1 MHAEASAA
9 RVACVILAA
18 ATLAAGVS
26 ACSSDSQPQQAT
38 SSSVTTTTT
47 NPNIYLQERSEGVAR
62 LLDDLTRALTD
73 GDRARLDGLLD
84 SSTSPTFRDSLNVA
98 AQNLSGTGTPA
109 ASSAAATPS
118 VANPQS
124 AERQS
129 VVPQSVVPQS
139 VVPQS
144 TSPQSPSSESQPS
157 PTTVPARGT
166 ALKLKEF
173 GYQLASTQGAEV
185 QMPAELAARLEA
197 QGSTDSWVAPV
208 QLRYALGGAGTPGV
222 DEPTVTLDRELVVAR
237 YGDSWKL
244 VGDATLLGDDAPATQ
259 LWNLPGLEATD
270 VLTGG
275 GPSAVVSYPGTAVT
289 VDRTRRSL
297 RQAVSAVTAFWGSEW
312 PRRAV
317 VVATATPEEFSA
329 IAHSSATDT
338 SAAAA
343 ATVFDRV
350 DGDTVIG
357 QRVVLAPSANDLP
370 APALAVVLRHELTH
384 VATRS
389 VTAKDAPLWIT
400 EGVAE
405 YVGRKGTYVRLDD
418 AAPDLAAQVRAGQS
432 PDALPSDEDFGVATD
447 KSALAYQ
454 SAWALA
460 AYVADRYGETRL
472 KALYRGV
479 AASGDVGRQDNAI
492 ATALGVD
499 RNRLIADWRRWL
511 AEQVPR

>member
-9 RVACVILAA
+9 RVACVLLAA
-18 ATLAAGVS
+18 ATLAVGAS
-26 ACSSDSQPQQAT
+26 ACSSDDQPRQAT

-47 NPNIYLQERSEGVAR
+47 NPNVYLQERSEGVAQ
-62 LLDDLTRALTD
+62 LLDDLTRAVTD
-73 GDRARLDGLLD
+73 GDRARLDSLLD
-84 SSTSPTFRDSLNVA
+84 ASTPPTFRDSLTVA
-98 AQNLSGTGTPA
+98 AQNLSGRDFSGTGTST
-109 ASSAAATPS
+109 ASSAAASPPS
-118 VANPQS
+118 AN
-124 AERQS
+124 
-129 VVPQSVVPQS
+129 
-139 VVPQS
+139 
-144 TSPQSPSSESQPS
+144 SPSPFSQSPSS
-157 PTTVPARGT
+157 PTTAVPARGT
-166 ALKLKEF
+166 TLKLKEF
-173 GYQLASTQGAEV
+173 GYQLASTQGAETQV
-185 QMPAELAARLEA
+185 PAEVAARLES

-208 QLRYALGGAGTPGV
+208 QLRYALGGANTPGV

-237 YGDSWKL
+237 YGDGWKL

-259 LWNLPGLEATD
+259 LWDLPGLEATD

-275 GPSAVVSYPGTAVT
+275 GPSTVVSYPGTDVI
-289 VDRTRRSL
+289 VDRTRSSL

-317 VVATATPEEFSA
+317 VVATATPDEFSA

-350 DGDTVIG
+350 EGDTVIG

-384 VATRS
+384 VAARS

-432 PDALPSDEDFGVATD
+432 PDALPSDQDFGVATD

-511 AEQVPR
+511 AEQVPG

>member
-47 NPNIYLQERSEGVAR
+47 NPNVYLQERSEGVAR
-62 LLDDLTRALTD
+62 LLDDLTRAVKD

-84 SSTSPTFRDSLNVA
+84 ASTTPAFRDSLTVA
-98 AQNLSGTGTPA
+98 SQNLSGQNLSGTATSTAP
-109 ASSAAATPS
+109 SAAATPS
-118 VANPQS
+118 A
-124 AERQS
+124 
-129 VVPQSVVPQS
+129 
-139 VVPQS
+139 
-144 TSPQSPSSESQPS
+144 TPQSPSSQSPS
-157 PTTVPARGT
+157 APTTAVPARGT

-173 GYQLASTQGAEV
+173 GYQLASTQGAEIQV
-185 QMPAELAARLEA
+185 PAEVAGRLDA
-197 QGSTDSWVAPV
+197 QGSNDSWVAPV
-208 QLRYALGGAGTPGV
+208 HLRYALGGATTPGV

-237 YGDSWKL
+237 YGDGWKL

-259 LWNLPGLEATD
+259 LWELPGLEATD

-275 GPSAVVSYPGTAVT
+275 GPSTVVSYPGTDVT

-297 RQAVSAVTAFWGSEW
+297 REAVSAVTAFWGSEW

-317 VVATATPEEFSA
+317 VVSTATPEEFSA

-384 VATRS
+384 VAARS
-389 VTAKDAPLWIT
+389 VTAKNAPLWIT

-418 AAPDLAAQVRAGQS
+418 AAPDLASQVRAGQS
-432 PDALPSDEDFGVATD
+432 PDALPSDQDFGVATD
-447 KSALAYQ
+447 KSTLAYQ

-511 AEQVPR
+511 AEQVPG

>member
-98 AQNLSGTGTPA
+98 AHNLSGTGTSTPT
-109 ASSAAATPS
+109 SAAASQPS
-118 VANPQS
+118 TNPRSAN
-124 AERQS
+124 
-129 VVPQSVVPQS
+129 
-139 VVPQS
+139 
-144 TSPQSPSSESQPS
+144 PQSPSSQSQPS

-173 GYQLASTQGAEV
+173 GYQLASTQGTEV
-185 QMPAELAARLEA
+185 QMPAEVAARLEA

-275 GPSAVVSYPGTAVT
+275 GPSAVVSYPGTDVT

-432 PDALPSDEDFGVATD
+432 PDALPSDENFGVATD

-511 AEQVPR
+511 AEQVPG

>member
-9 RVACVILAA
+9 RVACVLLAA
-18 ATLAAGVS
+18 ATLAVGAS
-26 ACSSDSQPQQAT
+26 ACSSDDQPRQAT

-47 NPNIYLQERSEGVAR
+47 NPNVYLQERSEGVAQ
-62 LLDDLTRALTD
+62 LLDDLTRAVTD
-73 GDRARLDGLLD
+73 GDRARLDSLLD
-84 SSTSPTFRDSLNVA
+84 ASTPPTFRDSLTVA
-98 AQNLSGTGTPA
+98 AQNLSGRDLSGTGTST
-109 ASSAAATPS
+109 ASSAAGSPPS
-118 VANPQS
+118 ANSPS
-124 AERQS
+124 ANS
-129 VVPQSVVPQS
+129 
-139 VVPQS
+139 
-144 TSPQSPSSESQPS
+144 QSPSSPS
-157 PTTVPARGT
+157 PSSPSTTVPARGT
-166 ALKLKEF
+166 TLKLKEF
-173 GYQLASTQGAEV
+173 GYQLASTQGAETQV
-185 QMPAELAARLEA
+185 PEEVAARLES

-208 QLRYALGGAGTPGV
+208 QLRYALGGANTPGV
-222 DEPTVTLDRELVVAR
+222 DEPTVALDRELVVAR
-237 YGDSWKL
+237 YGDGWKL

-259 LWNLPGLEATD
+259 LWDLPGLEATD

-275 GPSAVVSYPGTAVT
+275 GPSTVVSYPGTDVT
-289 VDRTRRSL
+289 VDRTRSSL

-317 VVATATPEEFSA
+317 VVATATPDEFSA
-329 IAHSSATDT
+329 IAHSTATDT

-350 DGDTVIG
+350 EGDKVIG

-384 VATRS
+384 VAARS

-432 PDALPSDEDFGVATD
+432 PDALPSDQDFGVATD

-511 AEQVPR
+511 AEQVPG

>member
-1 MHAEASAA
+1 M
-9 RVACVILAA
+9 ILAA
-18 ATLAAGVS
+18 AILAAGVS
-26 ACSSDSQPQQAT
+26 ACSSDEQPQQG
-38 SSSVTTTTT
+38 SSTSVTTTTT
-47 NPNIYLQERSEGVAR
+47 NPNVYLQQRSQGVAR
-62 LLDDLTRALTD
+62 LLDSLTRALTD
-73 GDRARLDGLLD
+73 EGPGRLDALLD
-84 SSTSPTFRDSLNVA
+84 AVATRPFRDSLATA
-98 AQNLSGTGTPA
+98 ARNLSGDSDSTSTSSSP
-109 ASSAAATPS
+109 SAAAANSPAANSPASNSRGPASTTPT
-118 VANPQS
+118 
-124 AERQS
+124 
-129 VVPQSVVPQS
+129 
-139 VVPQS
+139 S
-144 TSPQSPSSESQPS
+144 TAPKAG
-157 PTTVPARGT
+157 ARGT
-166 ALKLKEF
+166 TLKFKEF
-173 GYQLASTQGAEV
+173 AYELASTQGAEIQVPPEV
-185 QMPAELAARLEA
+185 QSRLQA

-208 QLRYALGGAGTPGV
+208 RLRYALGGAAAPGV
-222 DEPTVTLDRELVVAR
+222 DEPTVAIDQELVVAR
-237 YGDSWKL
+237 YGDDWKL

-511 AEQVPR
+511 AEQVPG

>member
-9 RVACVILAA
+9 RVACVLLAA
-18 ATLAAGVS
+18 ATLAVGAS
-26 ACSSDSQPQQAT
+26 ACSSDDQPRQAT

-47 NPNIYLQERSEGVAR
+47 NPNVYLQERSEGVAQ
-62 LLDDLTRALTD
+62 LLDGLTRAVTD
-73 GDRARLDGLLD
+73 GDRARLDSLLD
-84 SSTSPTFRDSLNVA
+84 ASTPPTFRDSLTVA
-98 AQNLSGTGTPA
+98 AQNLSGRDFSGTGTST
-109 ASSAAATPS
+109 ASSPS
-118 VANPQS
+118 TA
-124 AERQS
+124 
-129 VVPQSVVPQS
+129 
-139 VVPQS
+139 
-144 TSPQSPSSESQPS
+144 
-157 PTTVPARGT
+157 VPARGT
-166 ALKLKEF
+166 TLKLKEF
-173 GYQLASTQGAEV
+173 GYRLASTQGAETQV
-185 QMPAELAARLEA
+185 PAEVAARLES

-208 QLRYALGGAGTPGV
+208 QLRYALGGANTPGV

-237 YGDSWKL
+237 YSDGWKL

-259 LWNLPGLEATD
+259 LWDLPGLEATD

-275 GPSAVVSYPGTAVT
+275 GPSTVVSYPGTDVT
-289 VDRTRRSL
+289 VDRTRSSL

-317 VVATATPEEFSA
+317 VVATATPDEFSA
-329 IAHSSATDT
+329 IAHSSVTDT

-350 DGDTVIG
+350 EGDTVIG

-384 VATRS
+384 VAARS

-432 PDALPSDEDFGVATD
+432 PDALPSDQDFGVATE

-511 AEQVPR
+511 AEQVPG

>member
-18 ATLAAGVS
+18 TTLAAGVS

-98 AQNLSGTGTPA
+98 AQNLSGAGTSTPSSPA
-109 ASSAAATPS
+109 ATQP
-118 VANPQS
+118 
-124 AERQS
+124 
-129 VVPQSVVPQS
+129 
-139 VVPQS
+139 S
-144 TSPQSPSSESQPS
+144 TSPQSPSSQSQPS

-185 QMPAELAARLEA
+185 QMPPDVAARLEA

-275 GPSAVVSYPGTAVT
+275 GPSAVVSYPGTDVT

-511 AEQVPR
+511 AEQVPG

>member
-18 ATLAAGVS
+18 ATLAAGMS

-62 LLDDLTRALTD
+62 LLDDLTLALTD

-98 AQNLSGTGTPA
+98 AHNLSGTGTSTPT
-109 ASSAAATPS
+109 SAAASQPS
-118 VANPQS
+118 TNPRSAN
-124 AERQS
+124 
-129 VVPQSVVPQS
+129 
-139 VVPQS
+139 
-144 TSPQSPSSESQPS
+144 PQSPSSQSQPS

-173 GYQLASTQGAEV
+173 GYQLASTQGTEV
-185 QMPAELAARLEA
+185 QMPAEVAARLEA

-275 GPSAVVSYPGTAVT
+275 GPSAVVSYPGTDVT

-432 PDALPSDEDFGVATD
+432 PDALPSDENFGVATD

-511 AEQVPR
+511 AEQVPG